1 MQDLAGQTL
10 LASNDVNIFSASGAS
25 SNPDPDLY
33 SDPLLLAASTCDD
46 RANADEE
53 VLLTSKL
60 RARDSPMCYSK
71 DPSSKDSGP
80 QGWLNKLPKFF
91 GGSRK
96 PVPEPEPEPAET
108 QYFGFDRMGNSDKCS
123 PPHRF
128 NLCCK
133 GDLDGNIDDFFYD
146 EFAVPP
152 VYYRVED
159 CYESMYMPHQ
169 NFRFIREGGEKGI
182 W

>member
-1 MQDLAGQTL
+1 MSGQTL
-10 LASNDVNIFSASGAS
+10 LASNDVDIFSASGAS
-25 SNPDPDLY
+25 SDPDPDPDPDLY

-53 VLLTSKL
+53 LLLTSKL
-60 RARDSPMCYSK
+60 RARDSPICYRK
-71 DPSSKDSGP
+71 DPSSKDSGA
-80 QGWLNKLPKFF
+80 QRWLDKLPKFF
-91 GGSRK
+91 GGNK
-96 PVPEPEPEPAET
+96 NPVAEPEPEPPET
-108 QYFGFDRMGNSDKCS
+108 QYFGRNRLGNSDKCS
-123 PPHRF
+123 PPYIL

-133 GDLDGNIDDFFYD
+133 GDLDGNIDDFFID

-169 NFRFIREGGEKGI
+169 FFQFIHERR
-182 W
+182 